1 MSACPATGEAMP
13 FSSAASREMAL
24 SSASGPSTS
33 APRICIRSA
42 ILDRAAASSVA
53 GMDGFTDSVAHS
65 TATLG
70 RSTPSERA
78 RSMAFCAMS
87 AFSASVGAMLTAA
100 SVRMNSLG

>member
-33 APRICIRSA
+33 APRIRIRSA

-65 TATLG
+65 TATFG
-70 RSTPSERA
+70 PVHAQRA
-78 RSMAFCAMS
+78 RHVDGVLRDVGL
-87 AFSASVGAMLTAA
+87 SASVGAILTAA